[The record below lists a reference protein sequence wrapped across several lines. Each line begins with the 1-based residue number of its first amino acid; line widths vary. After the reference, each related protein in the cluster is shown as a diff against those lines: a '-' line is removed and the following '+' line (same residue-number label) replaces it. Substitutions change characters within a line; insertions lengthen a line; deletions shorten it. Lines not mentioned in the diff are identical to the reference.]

1 MFFDDL
7 FIEEKDGVFTLA
19 SEKQFIEC
27 LFTEDL
33 VSSTN
38 EELLNFIRDD
48 FDRCGCLEIKNKKI
62 ISHINCAYTIFS
74 IQKLKVEN
82 EQTWLD
88 ILDVFRSIPVYDF
101 TLIENANDPKLQM
114 EEASRFTP
122 IRKWLKV
129 FLGKDKFNLLTD
141 YVLDYHAHSGF
152 EDDIYCDAPRKFIT
166 QEEFKQTDISKE
178 IMNLINEFT
187 LEEKTALCALCESLD
202 YKSVFLPIAI
212 LKGHITK
219 NEYVSARM
227 VIDGGVADL
236 AGVVGSNNSLHQELY
251 GSYKQFLSLCLD
263 YSALENSF
271 SKLKSKILVGED
283 KTTEF
288 KKTFCLD
295 VKTKT
300 KEKYIIEAC
309 IKTIAAFLNT
319 SGGVLYVGVSDSGDI
334 VGIEEELNLLFNNN
348 YDKFLLNFKDK
359 LKTKFKNYLHT
370 HIEYN
375 LINAGKKKVLEV
387 NCTKSKEAVFINEN
401 DFYVR
406 TNPATE
412 KLEGKELLN
421 YTKHRF

>member
-82 EQTWLD
+82 EQTWSD

-141 YVLDYHAHSGF
+141 YALDYHAHFGF
-152 EDDIYCDAPRKFIT
+152 EDDIYCDGPRKFIT
-166 QEEFKQTDISKE
+166 QEEFKHTDISKE

-187 LEEKTALCALCESLD
+187 LEEKTATLCF
-202 YKSVFLPIAI
+202 V
-212 LKGHITK
+212 
-219 NEYVSARM
+219 R
-227 VIDGGVADL
+227 
-236 AGVVGSNNSLHQELY
+236 
-251 GSYKQFLSLCLD
+251 
-263 YSALENSF
+263 
-271 SKLKSKILVGED
+271 
-283 KTTEF
+283 
-288 KKTFCLD
+288 
-295 VKTKT
+295 
-300 KEKYIIEAC
+300 
-309 IKTIAAFLNT
+309 
-319 SGGVLYVGVSDSGDI
+319 
-334 VGIEEELNLLFNNN
+334 
-348 YDKFLLNFKDK
+348 KFRL
-359 LKTKFKNYLHT
+359 
-370 HIEYN
+370 
-375 LINAGKKKVLEV
+375 
-387 NCTKSKEAVFINEN
+387 
-401 DFYVR
+401 
-406 TNPATE
+406 
-412 KLEGKELLN
+412 
-421 YTKHRF
+421 